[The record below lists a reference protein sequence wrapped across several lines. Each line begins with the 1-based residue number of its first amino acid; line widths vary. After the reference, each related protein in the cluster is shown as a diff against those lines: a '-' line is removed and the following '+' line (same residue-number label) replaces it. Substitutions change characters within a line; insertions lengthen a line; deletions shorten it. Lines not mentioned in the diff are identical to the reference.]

1 MGKMFTLP
9 ARLDTPQKSFQIQFL
24 PRTNIPRTVSLRTTT
39 LMMTTAPTVE
49 THNMIS
55 RSLGEEGGDLK
66 LARAQENL
74 ENQEGA
80 GLKFLIKNLLEEAVD
95 QEREVL
101 FPLGTLEKDLV
112 KILLISKFT
121 QILLKIL
128 LLLRIDKT

>member
-1 MGKMFTLP
+1 
-9 ARLDTPQKSFQIQFL
+9 
-24 PRTNIPRTVSLRTTT
+24 
-39 LMMTTAPTVE
+39 MMTTAPTVE
-49 THNMIS
+49 THHMIS
-55 RSLGEEGGDLK
+55 RSQGEEGEDLK